1 MTGSCRPSCAF
12 VVTLVVALLM
22 LAPRSNAT
30 QHAVVNDAVP
40 REIGHALADAR
51 LSGQGKFT
59 WFGLKIYDARLWVA
73 AAGLELAQYANMP
86 FALEIR
92 YARSMP
98 GKSIAEQSDKEIQAL
113 GIGGDTQRTRWLEQM
128 VRLFPDVN
136 DGDRLIGI
144 HQPNQ
149 ATEFWLNG
157 NALGRVDDPQFGAA
171 FFAIWL
177 DPRTK
182 APGLRQAMLAGA
194 ARRAP
199 Q

>member
-1 MTGSCRPSCAF
+1 MTGWSRPSVAL
-12 VVTLVVALLM
+12 VLALVVAVLM
-22 LAPRSNAT
+22 LAQRSNAT
-30 QHAVVNDAVP
+30 QLIVVNDAAP
-40 REIGHALADAR
+40 REIGHAVADAR

-73 AAGLELAQYANMP
+73 PAGLEQTRYANTP
-86 FALEIR
+86 FALEIV
-92 YARSMP
+92 YARSLP
-98 GKSIAEQSDKEIQAL
+98 GRSIAEQSDKEIQAL
-113 GIGGDTQRTRWLEQM
+113 GIGGETQRTRWLEQM
-128 VRLFPDVN
+128 VRVFPDVN

-144 HQPNQ
+144 HQPGQ

-157 NALGRVDDPQFGAA
+157 NPLGRIDDPQFGAA

-182 APGLRQAMLAGA
+182 APRLRQAILAGA
-194 ARRAP
+194 ARRLP